1 MSTKEDVS
9 KKIEV
14 KKPNNIAGGGIR
26 LLSVAPV
33 EIEELLKELEKEIEA

>member
-14 KKPNNIAGGGIR
+14 KKPNMAGGGIR